1 MKDALLYGIHAL
13 EVALKAEQTVDR
25 VWLLQNSK
33 NPAIKRLVKQLNEKQ
48 IAFSFVPKERFERY
62 KNNNHQGVVAQLS
75 PIKTLE
81 AESLVET
88 ALEHTKTPLFL
99 LLDGVTDARNF
110 GAILR
115 SAAAAGVQGVIV
127 PTSGSAPING
137 DTIKTSAGAVFQVPI
152 AKVAHPK
159 DALFLFD
166 AYGIQT
172 LGITEKATDYL
183 YAKPLLGPTALVLG
197 DEHKGISK
205 GVIASLKDQ
214 AKLPMAEG
222 VDSLNVSVAC
232 AIVLYEAVRQ
242 RM

>member
-1 MKDALLYGIHAL
+1 M
-13 EVALKAEQTVDR
+13 EVHSRGQ
-25 VWLLQNSK
+25 
-33 NPAIKRLVKQLNEKQ
+33 
-48 IAFSFVPKERFERY
+48 
-62 KNNNHQGVVAQLS
+62 
-75 PIKTLE
+75 
-81 AESLVET
+81 
-88 ALEHTKTPLFL
+88 
-99 LLDGVTDARNF
+99 
-110 GAILR
+110 
-115 SAAAAGVQGVIV
+115 AAGVQGVIV

-137 DTIKTSAGAVFQVPI
+137 DTIKTSAGTVFQVPI

-232 AIVLYEAVRQ
+232 AVVCTKQYLACNFLHFPIFSYGLYTIAVGSPQSLDDYIGQHHRWGKMVSCGKV
-242 RM
+242 RPLASCLL